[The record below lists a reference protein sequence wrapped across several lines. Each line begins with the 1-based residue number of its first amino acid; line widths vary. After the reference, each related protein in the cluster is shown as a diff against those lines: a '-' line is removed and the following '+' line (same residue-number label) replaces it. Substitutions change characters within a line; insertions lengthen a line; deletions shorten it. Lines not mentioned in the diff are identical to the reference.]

1 MKDYRIFYREAKGDL
16 PRIYCDMD
24 GVLSDFMVAAKKAT
38 GTTFTQD
45 QSDRHWETIR
55 NTRNFWSNM
64 PWTRDGKQLWNYIRQ
79 YNPHILSAYTIEDP
93 NCLPGKRRWL
103 RKNLGYTQ
111 NFMINLVRRREKK
124 NFAMRGNDNKR
135 QPAILIDD
143 YPKNVDQFRNA
154 GGIGI
159 LHTSASNT
167 ISQLKRIGF

>member
-1 MKDYRIFYREAKGDL
+1 MKDYRILYREAKGDL

-24 GVLSDFMVAAKKAT
+24 GVLADFMVAAKKAT

-45 QSDRHWETIR
+45 DSVTLFLTLKTFGQVVVWVVE
-55 NTRNFWSNM
+55 NNF
-64 PWTRDGKQLWNYIRQ
+64 GIIKK

-93 NCLPGKRRWL
+93 NCKPGKMKWL

-124 NFAMRGNDNKR
+124 DFAMKSSDDKR

-143 YPKNVDQFRNA
+143 YPKNVDQFKAA

-167 ISQLKRIGF
+167 ISQLKRLGF

>member
-24 GVLSDFMVAAKKAT
+24 GVLADFMVAAKKAT

-64 PWTRDGKQLWNYIRQ
+64 PWMRDGKQLWNYIRQ

-93 NCLPGKRRWL
+93 NCKPGKRRWL

-124 NFAMRGNDNKR
+124 NFAMK
-135 QPAILIDD
+135 
-143 YPKNVDQFRNA
+143 
-154 GGIGI
+154 
-159 LHTSASNT
+159 
-167 ISQLKRIGF
+167 LKV